1 MGLFRIFMPKQLP
14 ADNCRQTTT
23 TAEKSNYQKG
33 KPDYPADDSTI
44 YAEQAVLNN
53 PLNKY
58 VPFYNKLLFL
68 PL

>member
-33 KPDYPADDSTI
+33 KPDYPAAFVLVEDDTGVEMPVWAI
-44 YAEQAVLNN
+44 KVVLEETA
-53 PLNKY
+53 LIEE
-58 VPFYNKLLFL
+58 
-68 PL
+68 

>member
-1 MGLFRIFMPKQLP
+1 MQKDQARWMGLFRIFMPKQLP

-44 YAEQAVLNN
+44 YA
-53 PLNKY
+53 
-58 VPFYNKLLFL
+58 KLF
-68 PL
+68 

>member
-1 MGLFRIFMPKQLP
+1 MHICFKCRTKIQKDQARWTGLFRIFMPKQLP

-44 YAEQAVLNN
+44 YA
-53 PLNKY
+53 
-58 VPFYNKLLFL
+58 KLF
-68 PL
+68 

>member
-1 MGLFRIFMPKQLP
+1 MISYLQKDQARWMGLFRIFMPKQLP

-44 YAEQAVLNN
+44 YA
-53 PLNKY
+53 
-58 VPFYNKLLFL
+58 KLF
-68 PL
+68 

>member
-44 YAEQAVLNN
+44 YAKLFLNN

>member
-1 MGLFRIFMPKQLP
+1 MPKQLP

-44 YAEQAVLNN
+44 CQAVLNN

>member
-1 MGLFRIFMPKQLP
+1 MKDQARWMGLFRIFMPKQLP

-44 YAEQAVLNN
+44 YA
-53 PLNKY
+53 
-58 VPFYNKLLFL
+58 KLF
-68 PL
+68 